1 MTQGPTTDPPPR
13 EDAEISVVADRLQSL
28 KDALG
33 SEFWEDP
40 EAKALQQDLRR
51 RIGEYGAW
59 GEDKLTLHQRARR
72 AASLESRYA
81 HLLWPGRSDQ

>member
-1 MTQGPTTDPPPR
+1 MMEEPVIDPRPR
-13 EDAEISVVADRLQSL
+13 EDIEISAVGSRLQAL

-33 SEFWEDP
+33 SEFWKNP
-40 EAKALQQDLRR
+40 EARALQQDLRR

-59 GEDKLTLHQRARR
+59 GEDKLPLHQRARR
-72 AASLESRYA
+72 AASLESQYA